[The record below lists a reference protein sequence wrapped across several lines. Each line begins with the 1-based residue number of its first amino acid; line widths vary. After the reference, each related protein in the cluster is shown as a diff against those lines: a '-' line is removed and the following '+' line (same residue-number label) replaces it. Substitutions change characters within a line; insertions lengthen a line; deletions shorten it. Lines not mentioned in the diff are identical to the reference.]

1 MPNER
6 LEIARQVSLL
16 AMDLSS
22 ALTDQTSTSFILFE
36 NVLPSYIPFCEDFGP
51 VNLASTFRFCQ
62 IIKEETNDDPEKQI
76 VVVYNPDRK
85 YLTNAVFLLGA
96 YMIMILGHTPEEV
109 STRFKCM
116 HNRLASFRDVS
127 PGAQNFHLQL
137 YDCWRGLWRAKTLA
151 WVTFEKGGFEL
162 ADYEHCD
169 SPLNADLHEVVPGK
183 LIAMRGPC
191 AILGGAMFQ
200 DLPGGSRAFC
210 PAYYADIHRQYD
222 VQVVVRLNGPQY
234 DAGEFEREGLAVAD
248 LCFDDCAEPP
258 STVVAKFLAIAEA
271 VPARWRCTVRRG
283 WAAPAPSSRS
293 T

>member
-1 MPNER
+1 MDDRIEVVGN
-6 LEIARQVSLL
+6 VSLL
-16 AMDLSS
+16 P
-22 ALTDQTSTSFILFE
+22 TKTSFTISSETKMSLMKIEDILPKY
-36 NVLPSYIPFCEDFGP
+36 VPFCEDFGP
-51 VNLASTFRFCQ
+51 LNLACTFRFCQ

-76 VVVYNPDRK
+76 VVVSNPDRK

-210 PAYYADIHRQYD
+210 PAYYADILRQYD

-234 DAGEFEREGLAVAD
+234 DSGEFEREGLAVAD
-248 LCFDDCAEPP
+248 LFFDDCAEPP